1 MGSPPILFLHS
12 FFGRPSLFGPWIDY
26 FTAAGYTCH
35 APALPG
41 RDPSDDAVLARTGI
55 DDCHAVALSAFDAL
69 GEPAIVIGHSL
80 GGLLGQKVAAA
91 RSPAALVLLAS
102 IPPGPLIPQASV
114 LHHLAPLMPSILRG
128 RPFLP
133 SEATLRSVPLSTL
146 SRSEQD
152 LLLPRLVRDSGRVFR
167 EMSLGAPATRV
178 RATEVTCP
186 VLNVSAGSDRNVAQ
200 WISRRI
206 AARYHAQH
214 QVHPGLPHWI
224 IAESAVQT
232 VAPPVLSWLGRTV

>member
-1 MGSPPILFLHS
+1 MGPPILFLHGV
-12 FFGRPSLFGPWIDY
+12 FGRPSLLGPWLDY
-26 FTAAGYTCH
+26 FTAAGYRCH

-41 RDPSDDAVLARTGI
+41 RDPTDEQVLSRIGI
-55 DDCHAVALSAFDAL
+55 DDCYAVALSAYDGL
-69 GEPAIVIGHSL
+69 GEPAIVIGHSF
-80 GGLLGQKVAAA
+80 GGLLAQKVAAA

-102 IPPGPLIPQASV
+102 VPPGV
-114 LHHLAPLMPSILRG
+114 LWTQPRMLPHLAPLMPSILRG

-133 SEATLRSVPLSTL
+133 SESTLRSVPLSTL
-146 SRSEQD
+146 SHAEQD
-152 LLLPRLVRDSGRVFR
+152 LLLPRLVLDSGRVFR
-167 EMSLGAPATRV
+167 EMSVGAPATRV
-178 RATEVTCP
+178 RAAEVTCP

-206 AARYHAQH
+206 AARYHARH

-224 IAESAVQT
+224 IAESAVET

>member
-12 FFGRPSLFGPWIDY
+12 FFGRPSLFGPWLDY

-41 RDPSDDAVLARTGI
+41 RDPSDDTVLARTSI
-55 DDCHAVALSAFDAL
+55 EDCHAVALSAYDAL
-69 GEPAIVIGHSL
+69 GEPAIVIGHSF

-102 IPPGPLIPQASV
+102 IPPGPLIPQVSV
-114 LHHLAPLMPSILRG
+114 LHHLAPLLPSILRG

-133 SEATLRSVPLSTL
+133 SESTLRSVPLSTL

-152 LLLPRLVRDSGRVFR
+152 LLLPRLVRDSGKVFR
-167 EMSLGAPATRV
+167 EISLVV
-178 RATEVTCP
+178 R
-186 VLNVSAGSDRNVAQ
+186 LIFS
-200 WISRRI
+200 
-206 AARYHAQH
+206 
-214 QVHPGLPHWI
+214 
-224 IAESAVQT
+224 
-232 VAPPVLSWLGRTV
+232 